1 MRCTNESPR
10 STGVLGE
17 EGSVNGQN
25 RYHQVDAVRRRQSP
39 ACRQGLCQ
47 VEQRAE
53 WSELRRRR
61 RQQQR
66 SRAVKLAIRMV
77 DGRTRIK
84 LVDDTLLVRDTE
96 GNWYDEATAPEEA
109 LITPS
114 EMADAET
121 LDKQYAEEALAEALA
136 SSTKQALMLSGD
148 RSSAVLSHP

>member
-1 MRCTNESPR
+1 
-10 STGVLGE
+10 
-17 EGSVNGQN
+17 
-25 RYHQVDAVRRRQSP
+25 
-39 ACRQGLCQ
+39 
-47 VEQRAE
+47 
-53 WSELRRRR
+53 
-61 RQQQR
+61 
-66 SRAVKLAIRMV
+66 MV

-84 LVDDTLLVRDTE
+84 LGDYTLLVRDTE

-121 LDKQYAEEALAEALA
+121 LDKQDAEEALAEALA